1 MATSYPKCSPTEMFG
16 LLVLLDSHKGSEDVA
31 LLARDLDL
39 EIDGIFPALEYS
51 EVLGL
56 VQVVDGRAT
65 FTDMGKKFVAA
76 SIRERKALL
85 REQLKRTTLFKT
97 LVRALEN
104 NPDHRLSDEE
114 LIRIFSFTNVRADDA
129 IQNIVNWG
137 RYADLFRYDSEER
150 SLQLTRRAA
159 NAQGRWGPLSPF
171 RAPRERPCRRPRQE
185 DSGRPPRPSRVVRV
199 PSPRSRRAVY
209 RVPQPGTRSSL
220 RP

>member
-1 MATSYPKCSPTEMFG
+1 VATSYPKCSPTEMFG

-39 EIDGIFPALEYS
+39 EIDEIFPALEYS

-97 LVRALEN
+97 LLRALEN

-114 LIRIFSFTNVRADDA
+114 LIQIFSFTNVRADDA
-129 IQNIVNWG
+129 VQNIVNWG
-137 RYADLFRYDSEER
+137 RYADLFRYDSEEH
-150 SLQLTRRAA
+150 SLHLTRRAVA
-159 NAQGRWGPLSPF
+159 PKAGGGRSPPPEPPAA
-171 RAPRERPCRRPRQE
+171 APITTSRKPPVAAPPEA
-185 DSGRPPRPSRVVRV
+185 GRPGALP
-199 PSPRSRRAVY
+199 A
-209 RVPQPGTRSSL
+209 L
-220 RP
+220 A